1 MSEDGNNAGI
11 IRGVDSQPDLRT
23 LTRVTES
30 QIKRTGTNPTPQ
42 TSKPINFSPPGQ
54 GQPTAPAPAPAA
66 KPSSGSGSDD
76 PERGRADGNR
86 LEVEMKVRFA
96 LVFKSGVTEVA
107 RVEGRP
113 RPADLLTVEDV
124 QEKLIACEQYVERLT
139 GLRMHIEAQDYDT
152 EWGNRKMPGGAYG
165 VPADALRAQ
174 LRDARREEDDW

>member
-1 MSEDGNNAGI
+1 MSEDANNAGI

-76 PERGRADGNR
+76 Q
-86 LEVEMKVRFA
+86 
-96 LVFKSGVTEVA
+96 SG
-107 RVEGRP
+107 
-113 RPADLLTVEDV
+113 
-124 QEKLIACEQYVERLT
+124 
-139 GLRMHIEAQDYDT
+139 
-152 EWGNRKMPGGAYG
+152 
-165 VPADALRAQ
+165 
-174 LRDARREEDDW
+174 

>member
-1 MSEDGNNAGI
+1 
-11 IRGVDSQPDLRT
+11 
-23 LTRVTES
+23 
-30 QIKRTGTNPTPQ
+30 
-42 TSKPINFSPPGQ
+42 
-54 GQPTAPAPAPAA
+54 
-66 KPSSGSGSDD
+66 
-76 PERGRADGNR
+76 
-86 LEVEMKVRFA
+86 MKVRFA